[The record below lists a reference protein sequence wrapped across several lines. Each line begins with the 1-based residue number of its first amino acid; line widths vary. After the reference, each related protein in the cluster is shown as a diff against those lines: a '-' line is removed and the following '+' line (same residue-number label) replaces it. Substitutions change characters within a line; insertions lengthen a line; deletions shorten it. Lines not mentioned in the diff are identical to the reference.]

1 MLSHLTVHHLA
12 IVEHLELCFK
22 SGMTVLTGE
31 TGAGKSILIDA
42 LSLVLGERA
51 DSNSIRHG
59 FQQAEVIATFELT
72 HLTHISDWLQEQGL
86 EAEGECIVRR
96 SIHKDGRSRA
106 YINGF
111 LCPLTQLKALG
122 EQLVDIHGQHQN
134 HALLKSDYQRL
145 LVDEYAGHQ
154 DLSLQVKQDF
164 EQYQLLQKE
173 LLALQSLQGHT
184 DKLALLQYQMG
195 EIEALGLKENE
206 LETLEKEHRTLTH
219 AEGWLATSTEAL
231 ALLEGGQ
238 NDQMETSQGKDVCA
252 ALHQT
257 LQCIHQISTHNPA
270 LLSVQELLNSALIQI
285 EESVSEIRH
294 FSETIVYDPKRLAL
308 VEDRMSI
315 IHALSRKHKIEPE
328 KLFEHLQYL
337 QEQAAQLSDIEGS
350 LTEIKNKVAQLKSQ
364 YQEHAQLLTVSRQ
377 KAASVLS
384 DLVVKSL
391 KVLEMPNGR
400 FEVRC
405 TSKGNDY
412 LSANG
417 NDEIDFLVSTN
428 PGHPL
433 QLLKKI
439 ASGGELSR
447 ISLAIQVITAQKM
460 TIPTLIFDEV
470 DVGISGKT
478 AEIVGK
484 LIRTLS
490 KETQVLCVTHLP
502 QVAAQSHQ
510 HYKVEKIQ
518 TTESTSTQIVSL
530 DAVQKIQ
537 EIARLLGG
545 ITVSQSALHHAE
557 EMVQNV
563 V

>member
-12 IVEHLELCFK
+12 IVEHLDLGFK

-59 FQQAEVIATFELT
+59 FQTAEVIATFELEQLPQIAT
-72 HLTHISDWLQEQGL
+72 WLCQQGL
-86 EAEGECIVRR
+86 GAEGECIVRR

-106 YINGF
+106 YINGY
-111 LCPLTQLKALG
+111 LCPLTQVRALG

-145 LVDEYAGHQ
+145 LVDEYAGHH
-154 DLSLQVKQDF
+154 DLLAQVKQNF
-164 EQYQLLQKE
+164 EQWQHLQKE

-184 DKLALLQYQMG
+184 DKLALLQYQIG
-195 EIEALGLKENE
+195 EIEALGLKANE
-206 LETLEKEHRTLTH
+206 LETLETEHRALTH
-219 AEGWLATSTEAL
+219 AEGWLANSTEAL
-231 ALLEGGQ
+231 ALLQEGQ
-238 NDQMETSQGKDVCA
+238 SAQMDAPQGKDICT

-257 LQCIHQISTHNPA
+257 LQCVHNLG
-270 LLSVQELLNSALIQI
+270 LLGVQELLKSALIQI
-285 EESVSEIRH
+285 EESASEIRA
-294 FSETIVYDPKRLAL
+294 FSESIVYDPKRLGM
-308 VEDRMSI
+308 VEDRMSV

-328 KLFEHLQYL
+328 KLFDHLQCL

-350 LTEIKNKVAQLKSQ
+350 LTEIKNQVAQLKAQ
-364 YQEHAQLLTVSRQ
+364 YQQQATLLTASRQ
-377 KAASVLS
+377 KAASLLS

-391 KVLEMPNGR
+391 YVLEMPNGR

-405 TSKGNDY
+405 IQKGADY
-412 LSANG
+412 LSAAG

-490 KETQVLCVTHLP
+490 KATQVLCVTHLP

-510 HYKVEKIQ
+510 HYKVEKVQ
-518 TTESTSTQIVSL
+518 TTESTTTHIQPLSPE
-530 DAVQKIQ
+530 QKVQ

-545 ITVSQSALHHAE
+545 ITISQSALHHAE
-557 EMVQNV
+557 EMVQSV